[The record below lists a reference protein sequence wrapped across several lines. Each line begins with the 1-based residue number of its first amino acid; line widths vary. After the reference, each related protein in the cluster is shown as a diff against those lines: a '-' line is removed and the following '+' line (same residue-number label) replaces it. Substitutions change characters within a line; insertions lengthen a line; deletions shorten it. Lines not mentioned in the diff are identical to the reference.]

1 MTWCLI
7 RWLCSLMQ
15 VSLGP
20 MTNTFFFFSWAV
32 ISCITKSFV
41 WDYARIV
48 PKPWTFFE
56 RFFGG
61 HPTECSFT
69 STKRHVFHFSQEKP
83 IQSTGNPKKYF
94 KEKINKFFMPSNTL
108 GARHSW
114 SKRPFDSAQEKVVL
128 GTPDSSGIY
137 PNTFHHP

>member
-1 MTWCLI
+1 M
-7 RWLCSLMQ
+7 RLCSYCSKTMNIHSKPFTFFEQ
-15 VSLGP
+15 MCIVFSMHKVSSNQGMKPWTHLKELG
-20 MTNTFFFFSWAV
+20 FFFF
-32 ISCITKSFV
+32 
-41 WDYARIV
+41 
-48 PKPWTFFE
+48 FFE

-108 GARHSW
+108 GARHS
-114 SKRPFDSAQEKVVL
+114 
-128 GTPDSSGIY
+128 
-137 PNTFHHP
+137 